1 MRVLALLMSLI
12 AALAFPPG
20 DARGAATCEA
30 RYGSG
35 RRLLTLATGSPG
47 ELGLLSALADVFA
60 PRENLTL
67 CWIKAGSGDALNVL
81 RNGKADLIM
90 VHAPDAEKKAV
101 AQGWAAQRTLIG
113 SNEFFIVG
121 PPDDPAKAAGAKDA
135 ADAFVR
141 IARARALFFS
151 RGDDSG
157 THRKEMEIWRR
168 AGITPSGD
176 WYIVTKSFMLATLQR
191 ANREHGYFMTDSSTW
206 VAAGRELPGLK
217 ILFRGDPF
225 IVNSY
230 HALRCSDRSPEA
242 DLASR
247 FIDFLASPEGQR
259 IIRDF
264 GRDRFGEGLYNDA
277 EYARRFVR

>member
-1 MRVLALLMSLI
+1 MRVLALLLPLI
-12 AALAFPPG
+12 AAFAFPPG
-20 DARGAATCEA
+20 DARGADPCEA
-30 RYGSG
+30 RYGTG

-47 ELGLLSALADVFA
+47 ELGLLSALADVVA
-60 PRENLTL
+60 PREDLTL
-67 CWIKAGSGDALNVL
+67 CWIKAGTGDALKLL

-101 AQGWAAQRTLIG
+101 AEGWAAQRTLIG

-121 PPDDPAKAAGAKDA
+121 PPDDPAKTAGAKDA
-135 ADAFVR
+135 ADAFAR
-141 IARARALFFS
+141 IARAKALFFS

-168 AGITPSGD
+168 AGIAPSGA
-176 WYIVTKSFMLATLQR
+176 WYVVTKSFMLETLQR
-191 ANREHGYFMTDSSTW
+191 ADREHGYFMTDSSAW
-206 VAAGRELPGLK
+206 AAAGRDLRGLK

-225 IVNSY
+225 VVNSY
-230 HALRCSDRSPEA
+230 HALRRSDRGPEA

-247 FIDFLASPEGQR
+247 FIDFLASPDGQR
-259 IIRDF
+259 IIREF
-264 GRDRFGEGLYNDA
+264 GRDRFGEGLYSDA